1 MGSGVG
7 KGEDEGVKGTWRVN
21 TFLFLLTGSQG
32 VLLPWTPLILKAA
45 SFSAQGVGVV
55 TCLVTLASSLGVIA
69 CLTGVRK
76 TRSGAVRRLLL
87 LLLLASAAALHVS
100 AVILLQQQQAVR
112 RLGSCYYQYSSIS
125 SPPSSS
131 LISTTI
137 SQPSSSPQPPGS
149 PSTPLLSSTTSDTE
163 LLPSSMVHQNGS
175 IIVLTKTTQNVTT
188 LQHPQLL
195 DTSTDET
202 RRGTKIKPGKGTKVL
217 PVTTTVEGPQN
228 KQVTDTFTTL
238 WPTNIIS
245 SSNNYAKSEFSH
257 KTQITSKRQHD
268 SGKSADHTKTTA
280 GVLPDNPD
288 NSDQRADV
296 GDLTDNDTPQKE
308 VGEADDSEDD
318 DGDYNDENY
327 SDNQQGDEVSLVR
340 LSGPDRNEDLL
351 SKPRLL
357 GKYSES
363 NFPVLSDHKKS
374 PKTPRGR
381 THGIILIQ
389 ETVHVRTAVI
399 CARGC
404 PLHEAKLMNQE
415 ARRVTE
421 FSSGVNPQKVYQRSR
436 RSLPLYTGDANA
448 GDIDTNTAASPVSHN
463 DGSITKSHTNPR
475 DGVSEE
481 SRSASESEARDI
493 GVKMGVAV
501 LIIIGGFLGAG
512 VEASV
517 AQLWHCYSH
526 GYDEGGVSHDIL
538 QRTITHTFH
547 LSTYASHKSWS
558 LLTSGA
564 WLLMGGALS
573 TIACM
578 VGVEV
583 GVYGGL
589 ASVHLALVLCALG
602 VLLLVPVPYGSV
614 DPPRTRRPL
623 SLYLD
628 DEVLREGLRRLTF
641 HSWVLANGCLAA
653 FSFTFSIWLLQEM
666 TSQGSAMVAQAA
678 ALAVTFISEG
688 LTHQTQRWIM
698 SHWGL
703 QGTMGIGGVGVM
715 LHFGVMWASENV
727 GLVVVSHAGLGC
739 GLALMWV
746 AVKNNSLLLATVSD
760 QEREA
765 WASWWCWRLGVGVG
779 AAVWGSGVQGA
790 GQTVRPLLLHATLIS
805 ATIASTVGVTA
816 IITRRN
822 WRTHR
827 RVYHTLDLN
836 MADSTE
842 DDHEDDDPC
851 EDDWLVKR
859 AKKEGITL

>member
-1 MGSGVG
+1 
-7 KGEDEGVKGTWRVN
+7 
-21 TFLFLLTGSQG
+21 
-32 VLLPWTPLILKAA
+32 
-45 SFSAQGVGVV
+45 
-55 TCLVTLASSLGVIA
+55 
-69 CLTGVRK
+69 
-76 TRSGAVRRLLL
+76 
-87 LLLLASAAALHVS
+87 
-100 AVILLQQQQAVR
+100 
-112 RLGSCYYQYSSIS
+112 
-125 SPPSSS
+125 
-131 LISTTI
+131 
-137 SQPSSSPQPPGS
+137 
-149 PSTPLLSSTTSDTE
+149 
-163 LLPSSMVHQNGS
+163 MVHQNGS

-188 LQHPQLL
+188 LQHPQIMTFETPSVITSSTTTTAATTLTNYNRATTTEPEVSNPHL
-195 DTSTDET
+195 SSTVDTSTDET

-374 PKTPRGR
+374 PKAIINSLGSAHWSPKNWLNKVAVPRQTRVDQTNHITRPVQGIPVKTDKHIWLKETPSSSSRQGR
-381 THGIILIQ
+381 DPYESSILPQVPPPPIIFPPDDIMKRTRPAADSKREDSRHHSHPRDRPRSYSSDLRPWLSPPRSQIDESGSQ
-389 ETVHVRTAVI
+389 ESH
-399 CARGC
+399 
-404 PLHEAKLMNQE
+404 
-415 ARRVTE
+415 E